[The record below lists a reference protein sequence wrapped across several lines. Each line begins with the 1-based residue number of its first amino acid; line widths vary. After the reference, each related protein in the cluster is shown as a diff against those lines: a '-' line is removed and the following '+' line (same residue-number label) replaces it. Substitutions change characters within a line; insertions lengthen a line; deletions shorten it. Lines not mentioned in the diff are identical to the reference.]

1 MKKGFVLITLLFSAL
16 MTAQDIN
23 QFDDYGKRHGIWKKY
38 FDDTTVLRYEG
49 EFNHGKEIGLF
60 KYYKNIDK
68 QASLTATKQFNLE
81 DNKAYVTFFAST
93 GKVIS
98 EGLMNGKIYIGVWKY
113 YQRRNDKLLTL
124 ENYDEQGNLDG
135 DRFVYYENGQVAEK
149 QFYKHGQLEG
159 PSYWYSEKNIVLKEF
174 HYVNGVL
181 HGAAKFYSPKG
192 ELIIEGQYKNGKK
205 HGIWKYYEKGA
216 LTEEKDFTYKPKNK

>member
-1 MKKGFVLITLLFSAL
+1 MKKGFVLITLLFSVL
-16 MTAQDIN
+16 ITAQDIN

-205 HGIWKYYEKGA
+205 HGIWKYYEKGVI
-216 LTEEKDFTYKPKNK
+216 TEEKDFTYKQKK